1 MRAPVQSGREI
12 GGGCDEAGEGERRGQ
27 GDGGE
32 RAGGDA
38 LATTVVARPHAPL
51 VAGWRRELPD
61 ALPANLLAAG
71 LVGALLGAL
80 PRCGQASGAVCVSRQ
95 VGGKACPIRQ
105 LAENEAPPA
114 KIILCGTEQLWL
126 EASKVFAD
134 CHLWQHGNCRN
145 LPRLPAWWLS
155 LRLFVSHPPFS
166 ASVSSPSL
174 FLSFLVHSISPPLHS
189 SSSCIASCHDSF
201 PKYVLAGDW
210 QMPHHSLQRKFL
222 LSLYSLCNHSLH
234 ISAYHSEVSFK
245 LRLAHGI

>member
-1 MRAPVQSGREI
+1 M
-12 GGGCDEAGEGERRGQ
+12 
-27 GDGGE
+27 
-32 RAGGDA
+32 
-38 LATTVVARPHAPL
+38 VARPHAPL

-114 KIILCGTEQLWL
+114 KIILCSTEQLWL
-126 EASKVFAD
+126 RASRFPLTAI
-134 CHLWQHGNCRN
+134 CGSTGTAATSHNCQRGG
-145 LPRLPAWWLS
+145 
-155 LRLFVSHPPFS
+155 RLFVSHPPFS
-166 ASVSSPSL
+166 ASVSPPSL